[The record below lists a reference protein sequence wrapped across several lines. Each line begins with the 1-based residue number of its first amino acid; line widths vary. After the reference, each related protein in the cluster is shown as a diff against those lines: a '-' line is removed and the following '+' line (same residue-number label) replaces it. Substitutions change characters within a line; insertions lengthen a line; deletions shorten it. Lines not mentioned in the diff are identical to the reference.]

1 MNVLIFGGTGSLGQ
15 ETVENLRRIGHNV
28 LIASRQKPT
37 ANQIQISE
45 SFEELKEIDFKI
57 DAVAWFQGANIND
70 SLSTSSEF
78 TEIFEANVNFI
89 IRSLKTL
96 INNDLLA
103 KTSRL
108 LIVSSVWQNLSRKN
122 KFSYSVSKSAIAGMI
137 KSVTADYGI
146 KGITINAI
154 LPGVINNEMTVKNL
168 SQDQIK
174 KIESATPLGKL
185 VTPQEVASIAT
196 WLLSPESS
204 GIAGQSITI
213 DNGWSDIRDI

>member
-1 MNVLIFGGTGSLGQ
+1 MNILIFGGTGSLGR
-15 ETVENLRRIGHNV
+15 ETVENLRNIGHNV

-57 DAVAWFQGANIND
+57 DAVAWFQGANTND
-70 SLSTSSEF
+70 SLSTASEF
-78 TEIFEANVNFI
+78 MEIFEANVNFI
-89 IRSLKTL
+89 IRSLNML
-96 INNDLLA
+96 INNNSLA

-108 LIVSSVWQNLSRKN
+108 LIVSSVWQHLSRKN

-185 VTPQEVASIAT
+185 VTPQEIASIAT

>member
-1 MNVLIFGGTGSLGQ
+1 M
-15 ETVENLRRIGHNV
+15 
-28 LIASRQKPT
+28 
-37 ANQIQISE
+37 
-45 SFEELKEIDFKI
+45 
-57 DAVAWFQGANIND
+57 
-70 SLSTSSEF
+70 
-78 TEIFEANVNFI
+78 EIFEANVNFI
-89 IRSLKTL
+89 IRSLNML
-96 INNDLLA
+96 INNNLLA

-108 LIVSSVWQNLSRKN
+108 LIVSSVWQHLSRKK
-122 KFSYSVSKSAIAGMI
+122 KFSYSVSKSAIAGI
-137 KSVTADYGI
+137 VKSVTADYGI

-174 KIESATPLGKL
+174 NIESTTPLGKL

-196 WLLSPESS
+196 WLLSSESS

>member
-1 MNVLIFGGTGSLGQ
+1 MNILIFGGTGSLGQ
-15 ETVENLRRIGHNV
+15 KTVENLRRIGHNV
-28 LIASRQKPT
+28 LIASRQIPT

-78 TEIFEANVNFI
+78 MEIFEANVNFI
-89 IRSLKTL
+89 IQSLKTL
-96 INNDLLA
+96 IDNDLLA

-174 KIESATPLGKL
+174 KIKSATPLGKL

-213 DNGWSDIRDI
+213 DNGWSDIRGI